1 MVAATLVPLDA
12 PSPIRCRGSIHVYS
26 AAGIRSGR
34 RAVVLLA
41 GPHAEPQTAS
51 RALDAIERAHDAAA
65 GELIAAPIGR
75 GRHEGREF
83 LALDAAA
90 AFDGERVLQ
99 SIADGGQRIPYP
111 AAIGMLLRL
120 ADALARAHAVK
131 APPGPLAIGTLLP
144 CQFLFDVDGRATL
157 LGLGDNVIASSA
169 PAGLLVAPEVQLGQ
183 RPDRR
188 TDGFALAALM
198 RSLVPYTAMPPI
210 MERALR
216 GVRRAAEQGVE
227 ARVRDFQRRMWS
239 APPRLRPDAAR
250 VAAGLRVFA
259 RVLGVE
265 PDAPGFERFIAEV
278 MAPEVALAPGA
289 PARLLRVADDG
300 AWFEIEGSA
309 RCRLAS
315 RASLRRLLGALVD
328 QHRER
333 PAAPL
338 ELHALLGLG
347 WPGERVSPESGAHRV
362 HVAVSE
368 LRRMG
373 LRASLERFDLGYRLD
388 PALVVQRV
396 AI

>member
-1 MVAATLVPLDA
+1 MPLEA
-12 PSPIRCRGSIHVYS
+12 LCPIRCRGPIHIYS
-26 AAGIRSGR
+26 ASGILPGR
-34 RAVVLLA
+34 RSVVLRA
-41 GPHAEPQTAS
+41 GPHAEPLAAA

-75 GRHEGREF
+75 GRHGGREF
-83 LALDAAA
+83 LALDATS

-99 SIADGGQRIPYP
+99 SIADGGRRIPYP

-131 APPGPLAIGTLLP
+131 PPVGPLAVGTLLP

-198 RSLVPYTAMPPI
+198 RSLVPYTALPPI

-216 GVRRAAEQGVE
+216 GVRRASERGIHG
-227 ARVRDFQRRMWS
+227 RVRDFQRRMWS
-239 APPRLRPDAAR
+239 APPRLRPDAER
-250 VAAGLRVFA
+250 LAAGFRVFA

-278 MAPEVALAPGA
+278 MAPEVAVDAGV
-289 PARLLRVADDG
+289 PARLLRVSDDG
-300 AWFEIEGSA
+300 AWFELDDTA

-338 ELHALLGLG
+338 ELHALLELG

>member
-1 MVAATLVPLDA
+1 MNVPAPVPLA
-12 PSPIRCRGSIHVYS
+12 ALHPIRCRGTIHVYS
-26 AAGIRSGR
+26 AAGLRSRGR
-34 RAVVLLA
+34 ALVLLA
-41 GPHAEPQTAS
+41 ASHADPQSAS
-51 RALDAIERAHDAAA
+51 RALDAIEQAHAAA
-65 GELIAAPIGR
+65 EGEFIAAPIGR

-83 LALDAAA
+83 LALDADA

-99 SIADGGQRIPYP
+99 SIADGGKRIPYP

-120 ADALARAHAVK
+120 ADALARAHAVT
-131 APPGPLAIGTLLP
+131 PPVGPLAVGTLLP
-144 CQFLFDVDGRATL
+144 CQFLFDAEGRVTL
-157 LGLGDNVIASSA
+157 LGLGDDVIARSA

-198 RSLVPYTAMPPI
+198 RSLVPYTALPPV

-216 GVRRAAEQGVE
+216 GVQRASERDIE
-227 ARVRDFQRRMWS
+227 SRVRDFQRRMWS

-250 VAAGLRVFA
+250 LAAGLRVFF

-278 MAPEVALAPGA
+278 MAPEVALAPGV

-300 AWFEIEGSA
+300 AWFEIDGAS

-315 RASLRRLLGALVD
+315 RASLRRLLAALVD
-328 QHRER
+328 QHRDR
-333 PAAPL
+333 PGAPL
-338 ELHALLGLG
+338 ELPALLELG

-373 LRASLERFDLGYRLD
+373 LRGALERFDLGYRLD
-388 PALVVQRV
+388 PALAVQRV